1 MPKNITLICFFALFA
16 STSFAQTLQDNF
28 EGTGN
33 VTTWFGDDCNINNA
47 FINPFPSGINTSA
60 TVLKYDDQGGLYSNV
75 RLDVSKNFNMN
86 SHSRFSFKLYV
97 PSNGISGNQTNQVS
111 LKLQNG
117 QLASPWATQCEI
129 IKTVKLNQWQ
139 EITVDFNNDIYINLD
154 VNSPSPTQR
163 SDFNRVLIQLN
174 GENNNDKVVAYID
187 DFLHQDTI
195 IIAPVFNKLVW
206 SDEFDED
213 GAIDDTK
220 WFHQTKLPAGGSW
233 YNGEI
238 QHYTNQDSNA
248 YVSNGMLHLVARKE
262 TFTDQGITKT
272 HTSARLNSKYV
283 FTNGRVE
290 VRAKLPLGVGTW
302 PAIWTLGQN
311 IAEKGAYWEQ
321 QGYGKVGWPACGE
334 IDIMEHWGNNQN
346 YISSATHTP
355 SSYGNTINV
364 AGQVIPTTST
374 EFHIYALEWT
384 KDKLVFSVDSVV
396 HFIYNPDVKN
406 TSTWPYIDPQY
417 ILLNIALQS
426 SISPNF
432 TRGSMDIDYVR
443 IYEEGTNSVEPKLA
457 TRTPF
462 FYPNPVL
469 NTLTIQL
476 NNLIEQLAIV
486 KIYSADGQLI
496 ITDTILDT
504 QNKLEVNQLNR
515 LPSGVYFADFSL
527 NNVDY
532 KLKFI
537 KQ

>member
-486 KIYSADGQLI
+486 KIYNADGQLI
-496 ITDTILDT
+496 ITDTILAT

>member
-496 ITDTILDT
+496 ITDTILAT

>member
-33 VTTWFGDDCNINNA
+33 VTTWFGDDCTINNA
-47 FINPFPSGINTSA
+47 FANPFPSGINTSA
-60 TVLKYDDQGGLYSNV
+60 TVLKYDDQGGLYANV

-86 SHSRFSFKLYV
+86 SHSSFSFKLYV
-97 PSNGISGNQTNQVS
+97 PSNRISGNQTNQVS

-117 QLASPWATQCEI
+117 QLERPWETQCEI
-129 IKTVKLNQWQ
+129 IKTVMLNQWQ
-139 EITVDFNNDIYINLD
+139 EITVDFKNDIYINLD

-195 IIAPVFNKLVW
+195 IIEPVFNKLVW

-238 QHYTNQDSNA
+238 QHYTNQDSND
-248 YVSNGMLHLVARKE
+248 YVSNGMLHLVARRE
-262 TFTDQGITKT
+262 IYTDQGITKT

-290 VRAKLPLGVGTW
+290 VRAKLPSGVGTW

-364 AGQVIPTTST
+364 AGQVIPTSST

-396 HFIYNPDVKN
+396 HFVYNPDVKN
-406 TSTWPYIDPQY
+406 PSSWPYTNPQY
-417 ILLNIALQS
+417 VLLNIAIQS

-457 TRTPF
+457 ARTPF

-486 KIYSADGQLI
+486 KIYSADGKLI
-496 ITDTILDT
+496 ITDTVLTT
-504 QNKLEVNQLNR
+504 QNKLEINQLNR
-515 LPSGVYFADFSL
+515 LPSGVYIVDFSL
-527 NNVDY
+527 NNLEY
-532 KLKFI
+532 NLKFI